1 MTLSAKRV
9 LITGGGSVRAPTLR
23 AALPKRGRR
32 W

>member
-1 MTLSAKRV
+1 MTLQGKRV
-9 LITGGGSVRAPTLR
+9 LITGAVPVPEPTLR